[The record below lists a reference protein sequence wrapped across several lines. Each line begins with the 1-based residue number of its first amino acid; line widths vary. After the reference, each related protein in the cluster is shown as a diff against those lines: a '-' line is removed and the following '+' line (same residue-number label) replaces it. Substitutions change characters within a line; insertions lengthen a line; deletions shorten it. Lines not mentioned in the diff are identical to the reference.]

1 MRGIALGILL
11 IVTAYS
17 SYAQYIAR
25 NKNPI
30 YKTFQKD
37 TINIRGIVLDEFNK
51 PMDYM
56 QVCSKNKEIVFYGLP
71 IYVFTNRD
79 GQFELKGALFRD
91 TLTIDQFGDRKM
103 NVINTGS
110 RYIEIHL
117 PPQKEKPLKAS
128 TIDIIAK
135 RKTPKGIP
143 SFEVLMNANI
153 SDYFGLPTSPAP
165 AYFPGGY
172 EKLVGFVQSH
182 LIYPDQAVINNIEGE
197 VEIGFTVERDESLS
211 NYKVIRGIG
220 YGCDAAVINV
230 LKHSPRWHPAAD
242 KGRLVAS
249 QSSVIINFKLTDK

>member
-1 MRGIALGILL
+1 MRAAILSVLL
-11 IVTAYS
+11 IGLAYS
-17 SYAQYIAR
+17 SNAQYIAR

-30 YKTFQKD
+30 YKTVQKD

-56 QVCSKNKEIVFYGLP
+56 QVCSKNKEIVFYGFP
-71 IYVFTNRD
+71 IYVFTNKE
-79 GQFELKGALFRD
+79 GQFELKGALFKD
-91 TLTIDQFGDRKM
+91 TLTIDQFGDRNM
-103 NVINTGS
+103 DVINTGS

-117 PPQKEKPLKAS
+117 PPQKKKPLKAS

-135 RKTPKGIP
+135 RKTPKEIP

-153 SDYFGLPTSPAP
+153 SDYFGLSAYSGP
-165 AYFPGGY
+165 AYFPGGN
-172 EKLVGFVQSH
+172 EKLLSFVQSH
-182 LIYPDQAVINNIEGE
+182 LIYPEQAVINNIEGE

-211 NYKVIRGIG
+211 DYKVIRGIG